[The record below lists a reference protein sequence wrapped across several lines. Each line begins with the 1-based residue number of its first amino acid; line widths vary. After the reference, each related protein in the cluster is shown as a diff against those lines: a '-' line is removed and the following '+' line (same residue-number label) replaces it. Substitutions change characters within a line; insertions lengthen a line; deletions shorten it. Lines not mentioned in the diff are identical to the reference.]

1 MLHPPDLAEP
11 PIVVGVDVGGSKVA
25 AALVDVQGRM
35 FGSLRSPTELS
46 SSEATLDCI
55 ASTVNRS
62 IQAAGIPR
70 GQISGVGLGI
80 PGMVDPA
87 RGIGVASVNLNWENV
102 PVVQALESRLVLPC
116 RIENDVKAA
125 GMGEAHYGAGKG
137 KRSLVFLA
145 IGTGVAA
152 AVILENSIYRGS
164 SGLAGEIGHAVVDRR
179 GPACKCGGQGC
190 LEALVSGPAIASRA
204 AGKIQTGRHSV
215 MAEMSAGPTTEL
227 SARTVFEAARLG
239 DPLALETID
248 EVCQDLAIAIQWLAL
263 AYDPQVIVLGGG
275 VSQAGS
281 LLLTP
286 LIRQVQRLAS
296 ANWVFGKLYTPE
308 FLQITRLGEQT
319 GVLGAAA
326 LFSIS

>member
-25 AALVDVQGRM
+25 AALVDARGGI

-62 IQAAGIPR
+62 IQSSGIPR
-70 GQISGVGLGI
+70 GQISGVGVGI
-80 PGMVDPA
+80 PGMVDPVL
-87 RGIGVASVNLNWENV
+87 GIGVASVNLNWKDV
-102 PVVQALESRLVLPC
+102 AVVQALQSRLVLPC
-116 RIENDVKAA
+116 WIENDVKAA
-125 GMGEAHYGAGKG
+125 GMGEARYGAGKG
-137 KRSLVFLA
+137 KRSLVFLT

-152 AVILENSIYRGS
+152 AVILENNIYRGS
-164 SGLAGEIGHAVVDRR
+164 SGLAGEIGHAVIDRR

-190 LEALVSGPAIASRA
+190 LEALVSGPAIAARA
-204 AGKIQTGRHSV
+204 AGKIQSGRHSV
-215 MAEMSAGPTTEL
+215 IADMIEGHTADL
-227 SARTVFEAARLG
+227 SARTVFEAARLD

-248 EVCQDLAIAIQWLAL
+248 DACQDLAIAIQWLAL

-286 LIRQVQRLAS
+286 LMRQVQRLAS
-296 ANWVFGKLYTPE
+296 ASWVFGKLYNPE
-308 FLQITRLGEQT
+308 FLQISRLGEQI

-326 LFSIS
+326 LFAIS